1 MTSQTARQRVRG
13 ELRQEIL
20 DAAERLI
27 RDEGFPGLTMRK
39 LAGRLG
45 CAPMSLYSYFADK
58 QAILR
63 ALATQGFERVAADL
77 AGTGG
82 QGGVDGLREL
92 MLAFVRY
99 AQDDPVHYRAL
110 FMSGT
115 PADKADCPDEVN
127 PAYRLVAER
136 VAGCLEQG
144 VLAGDATA
152 ISTVLWTTAHGAASV
167 LVTFGHRPADS
178 PDAYAAAV
186 VDNALAGLRARP
198 ATRL

>member
-82 QGGVDGLREL
+82 QGGVDGLR
-92 MLAFVRY
+92 A
-99 AQDDPVHYRAL
+99 
-110 FMSGT
+110 
-115 PADKADCPDEVN
+115 
-127 PAYRLVAER
+127 R
-136 VAGCLEQG
+136 VG
-144 VLAGDATA
+144 
-152 ISTVLWTTAHGAASV
+152 
-167 LVTFGHRPADS
+167 
-178 PDAYAAAV
+178 AV
-186 VDNALAGLRARP
+186 VGAPPGPPGGPPPGGAPPPMCQPPPPPRTG
-198 ATRL
+198 